1 MFKPV
6 EEREKRYIA
15 MFSGG
20 ASSAYVAYKMVQQ
33 YGKDNCILFF
43 TDTLWED
50 RDNYRFMEDI
60 AQYIGIEITPRIN
73 GRTPEEIFF
82 SMGYLGNARLA
93 KCSEELK
100 VKETVFFTEK
110 LREQG
115 YEPILFF
122 GIGPH
127 EKHRADNLRD
137 FYAHVAI
144 EPIETRFPMI
154 EIYKGDI
161 DAKTIIEKEWKIKLP
176 HMYELGFSHANCGG
190 RCVRGGFK
198 HYALLYNV
206 WPERFKEQEEMEEKF
221 RNEFNK
227 NVSILKKDKG
237 SYTLKQ
243 LRERFEKE
251 PEYYEYLLSDLS
263 KDEIDEDTQGVP
275 CVCTFS

>member
-1 MFKPV
+1 MFNVINNTNKKYV
-6 EEREKRYIA
+6 A

-33 YGKDNCILFF
+33 YGKENCILFF

-50 RDNYRFMEDI
+50 DDNYRFMEEI
-60 AQYIGIEITPRIN
+60 SNYIGIDITYKIN
-73 GRTPEEIFF
+73 GRSPEDIFF
-82 SMGYLGNARLA
+82 KMGYLGNARLA

-100 VKETVFFTEK
+100 VRETVLFIEE
-110 LREQG
+110 LRVQG

-127 EKHRADNLRD
+127 EKQRAENLRD
-137 FYAHVAI
+137 FYKHVPL
-144 EPIETRFPMI
+144 EPVETRFPMI
-154 EIYKGDI
+154 EIFKGDFN
-161 DAKTIIEKEWKIKLP
+161 AKKIIENEWKIKLP
-176 HMYELGFSHANCGG
+176 RMYALGFSHANCGG

-198 HYALLYNV
+198 HYALLYKV
-206 WPERFKEQEEMEEKF
+206 WPERYKQQEEMEEKF

-237 SYTLKQ
+237 PYTLKQ
-243 LRERFEKE
+243 LRQQFENDV
-251 PEYYEYLLSDLS
+251 EYLERLLNDRT
-263 KDEIDEDTQGVP
+263 IDNEDTQGVP